1 MELFAI
7 DGNPVPDGAIV
18 GTVVAAD
25 GVRVRF
31 ARWRTTARRS
41 QGTVCILQGRG
52 EAIEKYFETITNL
65 RERGF
70 AVAAFDWRG
79 QGGSERRLRDAMKGH
94 VDSFAE
100 YDRDLEAFVQQVVL
114 PDCLSPYYALAH
126 SIGGLIALRAAAEGN
141 SRFARMVLSAPLID
155 SGPTRPSWPIASRLA
170 AAMTALGLGE
180 LSAWGQAA
188 ETMVNIPF
196 EGNRLT
202 GDPARF
208 ALNKRLA
215 AELPQLFVRGPTYSW
230 LYAASRAMDEAR
242 EPSFAAAI
250 RVPTLFVIGALDR
263 VVSVTA
269 VERLASEMRSGGQ
282 VVIAGGEH
290 ELLMERDRVREQL
303 LAAFDAFVPGS

>member
-1 MELFAI
+1 MELLAI
-7 DGNPVPDGAIV
+7 DGNPVPDGAVV
-18 GTVVAAD
+18 GAVVAAD

-52 EAIEKYFETITNL
+52 EAIEKYFETIGNL
-65 RERGF
+65 RDRGF
-70 AVAAFDWRG
+70 AVATFDWRG
-79 QGGSERRLRDAMKGH
+79 QGGSDRRLRDPMKAH

-126 SIGGLIALRAAAEGN
+126 STGGLIALRAAVDGH
-141 SRFARMVLSAPLID
+141 SRFARMVLSAPFIEA
-155 SGPTRPSWPIASRLA
+155 GPTRPPWPIASRLA
-170 AAMTALGLGE
+170 AAMTAIGLGE
-180 LSAWGQAA
+180 VRAPGQAT
-188 ETMVNIPF
+188 ETIINIPF

-202 GDPARF
+202 GDPVRF
-208 ALNKRLA
+208 ALCKKLA
-215 AELPQLFVRGPTYSW
+215 MELPQLFVGGPTYGW
-230 LYAASRAMDEAR
+230 IYAASRATREAN

-263 VVSVTA
+263 MVSVRA

-282 VVIAGGEH
+282 VVIAGAEH
-290 ELLMERDRVREQL
+290 ELFMERDRIREQV

>member
-7 DGNPVPDGAIV
+7 DGNPVPDGAVV
-18 GTVVAAD
+18 GAVVAAD

-31 ARWRTTARRS
+31 ARWRTTVRRS

-52 EAIEKYFETITNL
+52 EAIEKYFETIASL

-70 AVAAFDWRG
+70 AVATFDWRG
-79 QGGSERRLRDAMKGH
+79 QGGSERRLRDPMKAH

-114 PDCLSPYYALAH
+114 PDCLSPYYALGHAA
-126 SIGGLIALRAAAEGN
+126 GGLIALRAAAEGH

-155 SGPTRPSWPIASRLA
+155 SGPTRSVGSRLA
-170 AAMTALGLGE
+170 AMMTAIGLGE
-180 LSAWGQAA
+180 VRAPGEAA
-188 ETMVNIPF
+188 ETIINIPF

-208 ALNKRLA
+208 ALSKKLA
-215 AELPQLFVRGPTYSW
+215 MELPQLFVGGPTCGW
-230 LYAASRAMDEAR
+230 LYAASRAMREAR
-242 EPSFAAAI
+242 EPSFAATI

-263 VVSVTA
+263 VVSVRA

-282 VVIAGGEH
+282 VVIAGAEH
-290 ELLMERDRVREQL
+290 ELFMERDRIREQL